1 MLIVYNL
8 IIFFFPALI
17 LSNAEINQVTVKDE
31 FESYGLNFQDEINPI
46 LMVPVQG
53 GQFELPIDGFPAEVS
68 DFWIGKYEIS
78 WKQYEAFVYGE
89 ISKKTYDE
97 NVMKEL
103 GIDGISGATSPYT
116 DMSKGMGKDQ
126 FPAINMTQYGAL
138 MFCKW
143 LSALTGDFY
152 RLPTEA
158 EWEYA
163 CKMGEKDLDSENLED
178 YAHFQKNSNYT
189 YKEVG
194 SYKEDALGLND
205 MKGNVAEWTM
215 DKYVNDFYPQIAG
228 KKDPWT
234 RPDELYPKVVRG
246 GSWREEANDCQCS
259 SRRASSRSW
268 KKQDPQIPK
277 SMWWNTNADYVG
289 FRIVRPREALSK
301 EEISKYWLE
310 PIEDYN

>member
-1 MLIVYNL
+1 MKVVISLIFSYLVISPVSY
-8 IIFFFPALI
+8 FF
-17 LSNAEINQVTVKDE
+17 SNENNDFEPYEFSFQQKIQSIEMIPVT
-31 FESYGLNFQDEINPI
+31 
-46 LMVPVQG
+46 G
-53 GQFELPIDGFPAEVS
+53 GELDLGRYHDKAVIS
-68 DFWIGKYEIS
+68 DFWIGKYEIT

-89 ISKKTYDE
+89 IEKKTYDD
-97 NVMKEL
+97 NVMEKL

-163 CKMGEKDLDSENLED
+163 CKMGEKGLDSQSLED

-194 SYKEDALGLND
+194 SYKKDALGLND
-205 MKGNVAEWTM
+205 MKGNVAEWMM
-215 DKYVNDFYPQIAG
+215 DQFVNDFYPQISG

-246 GSWREEANDCQCS
+246 GSWREEASDCQCS
-259 SRRASSRSW
+259 SRRASSRTW

-277 SMWWNTNADYVG
+277 SLWWNTNADYVG
-289 FRIVRPREALSK
+289 FRIVRPRVVPRK